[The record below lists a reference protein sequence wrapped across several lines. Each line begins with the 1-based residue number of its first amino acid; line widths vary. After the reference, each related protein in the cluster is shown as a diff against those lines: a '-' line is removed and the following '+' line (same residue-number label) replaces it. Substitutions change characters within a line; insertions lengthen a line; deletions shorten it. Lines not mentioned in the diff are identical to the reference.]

1 MHGTWIQL
9 FLDVDPAD
17 RLIEDCDAKYREA
30 GVGVGLEGRSSGS
43 GRDTTEA
50 GRCGRRIK
58 AGCGNRMRL
67 VLDGL
72 KKCKEALSGQR
83 RNPNVSNLELQPV
96 TCGRM
101 RGERALSQLQRINSY
116 ASRLISAVSVSHLF
130 PLLHHF
136 GPSTIHRSTLW
147 QLIFFRFTRFTLF
160 H

>member
-1 MHGTWIQL
+1 MHGTWTQL

-50 GRCGRRIK
+50 GRCGRRIWSR
-58 AGCGNRMRL
+58 GGNRMRL

-72 KKCKEALSGQR
+72 EKTRRFLSGQR

-96 TCGRM
+96 TCDRM
-101 RGERALSQLQRINSY
+101 RGERAFSQLQRINSFT
-116 ASRLISAVSVSHLF
+116 SCLISAISVSHLF

-136 GPSTIHRSTLW
+136 GPSTTHRSTFL
-147 QLIFFRFTRFTLF
+147 QPIFFRFTRFTLF